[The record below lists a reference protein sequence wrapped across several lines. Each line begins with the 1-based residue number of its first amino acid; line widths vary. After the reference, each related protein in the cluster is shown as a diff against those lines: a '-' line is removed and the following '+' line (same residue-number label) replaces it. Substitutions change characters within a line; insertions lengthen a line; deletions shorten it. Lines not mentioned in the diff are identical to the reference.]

1 MFNLFKTDNVANY
14 KDTKPTFSME
24 NYFNGPIKG
33 WGIIQDWKGQVIS
46 RFDIELIGTWNGDK
60 GELKETFVYY
70 DGSTQKRTWQIIR
83 KANGTYEGRASDII
97 GKADGQSAGG
107 AANWR
112 YHMDL
117 QVDNKTYRLNLD
129 DWMWQMNDGV
139 LINRIKLKKFGF
151 TAAELTV
158 FMQKQDQ

>member
-1 MFNLFKTDNVANY
+1 MKWCVTAR
-14 KDTKPTFSME
+14 S
-24 NYFNGPIKG
+24 
-33 WGIIQDWKGQVIS
+33 
-46 RFDIELIGTWNGDK
+46 GTWNGDK

-70 DGSTQKRTWQIIR
+70 DGSTQKRAWQIIR
-83 KANGTYEGRASDII
+83 KADGTYEGRASDII
-97 GKADGQSAGG
+97 GKADGKSVGG

-112 YHMDL
+112 YHMDIS
-117 QVDNKTYRLNLD
+117 VDNKTYRLNLD